1 MIRSV
6 RLLSVA
12 LLILIGS
19 LTACGG
25 QPAQTDTT
33 INATPVPPTIA
44 AESLPVDSNNVAL
57 VAKVNGAAITLP
69 TFERALERRQQV
81 VDASDPAALRAEVLD
96 QLIEQVLIEQ
106 AAVQQNLVVSDD
118 EVQAEL
124 QSNMTLAGS
133 DAAWQDW
140 LKANL
145 YTQDEF
151 VTTLREILITNRVRD
166 AVTADLQGNVAQVHA
181 RHVLVATEAEANDL
195 LAQFQAGADFVGL
208 AAAHSLDAS
217 TREAGGDL
225 GWFSRDGLITPQLAD
240 AAFALQPGAIA
251 GPIATSL
258 GYHIIQTLEVADRP
272 IEPDMV
278 AYVSQV
284 RFENWLQAQRDSAT
298 IEVYLP

>member
-6 RLLSVA
+6 RSLSISLLV
-12 LLILIGS
+12 LIGS

-25 QPAQTDTT
+25 QSAQTDTV

-57 VAKVNGAAITLP
+57 VARVNGQAITLP

-81 VDASDPAALRAEVLD
+81 VDASDPTALRAEVLD

-106 AAVQQNLVVSDD
+106 AAVQQNLVVTDD
-118 EVQAEL
+118 EVQTEL
-124 QSNMTLAGS
+124 QSNMALAGS

-140 LKANL
+140 LNANL
-145 YTQDEF
+145 YTQEEF
-151 VTTLREILITNRVRD
+151 VTTLREILITNRIRD
-166 AVTADLQGNVAQVHA
+166 AVTADLQGNVPQVHA
-181 RHVLVATEAEANDL
+181 RHILVATEAEANDL
-195 LAQFQAGADFVGL
+195 LAQFQAGADFTGL
-208 AAAHSLDAS
+208 AAAHSLDTS

-225 GWFSRDGLITPQLAD
+225 GWFSRDGLMTPQLAE

-258 GYHIIQTLEVADRP
+258 GYHVIQTLEVADRP
-272 IEPDMV
+272 VEPDMV

-284 RFENWLQAQRDSAT
+284 RFENWLQKQRDSAT